1 MNEKHLFSVYDS
13 AAKLFLDP
21 FVASTHE
28 VAIREFR
35 RIVNQAGH
43 QFNRFPEDYT
53 LYHLG
58 SFDAESGLLHGSD
71 PRSLGIAQSFMN
83 HDQLQLLEAEV
94 ENG

>member
-58 SFDAESGLLHGSD
+58 TFDTESGTLIGSD
-71 PRSLGIAQSFMN
+71 PRSLGIAQSFISN
-83 HDQLQLLEAEV
+83 DQLQLMETEV
-94 ENG
+94 QNG